1 MRLLTDENFNGAIL
15 HSNNFGLLVGN
26 ICKCIYNLICLFV
39 LIAIATSLMF
49 PMKAWKGIQTYAENF
64 NFLDLTSFIPAFREE
79 FGWREA
85 EQVQP
90 ITKIRLHY

>member
-1 MRLLTDENFNGAIL
+1 MKVKFFLSLSPNIITAITL
-15 HSNNFGLLVGN
+15 GFWSAIFASLFTILLVT
-26 ICKCIYNLICLFV
+26 V
-39 LIAIATSLMF
+39 AIATSLMF